1 MEFNNYPITLWCDGE
16 IVVDGENVSYK
27 DGYENFICVS
37 SSISFN
43 ELENQIYDVL
53 EVDRTKFRVSL
64 KMKFPSGRGYRVSR
78 LSNDRA
84 LKALFASVCHFK
96 IHGVELYVDLV
107 GLEPSSFEIGQTSL
121 LNPNLSSLVESGVEV
136 EEEVIVED
144 EDEDALLVLDV
155 DDGSQFYKLTPVDEQ
170 FLTTWD
176 TTNVASFGRVDE
188 FCAGQ
193 TFRNKKELKWDVTR
207 YHLKNS
213 KVFRNN
219 ESKTYTV
226 TYICGMKSN
235 PCDWYLRATQ
245 KSFGN
250 PMFTIVTYKGPHSE
264 SCCFDK
270 PSMDHP
276 NLTSSFISIAIEHL
290 VKADWGVKVDM
301 LRASI
306 KNSFSYTIPYAKA
319 WNAKQKAISKL
330 FGDWETSYQY
340 LTRYLEALKKVN
352 PGTEYLF
359 ENTPTNDPNIEQFNR
374 VFWAFG
380 PSIRGF
386 KHCRPV
392 ITIDGT
398 HLYGKYK
405 GVLLIAM
412 GVDANGQIFPL
423 AFAIVYQEDYD
434 NWSWFLA
441 CIRRFVTDR
450 QGLCVISD
458 RHRGILKALRDKDGG
473 WNEPHAYHRYCI
485 RHHAS
490 NINTKFKDKQLK
502 KAFLRAAKTHD
513 EYEWEQEMLTIGELN
528 ENAKTELEA
537 IPYAKW
543 CLLHDGGKRYGITTS
558 NLCEIFNGVLK
569 SVRFLPIQTL
579 VKATFTRLVMYFA
592 DRREIARNLIAKEIF
607 WTKLV
612 SDPLSE
618 NVSLAGNYEVEIFN
632 RYEGKCQVITNFGP
646 CWVDLELRTCTC
658 SKWQNLHYPC
668 SHLVAVCQKLNI
680 PFANYIDPGYSTVE
694 YFNSY
699 KLNFFP
705 VLDENL
711 WKQPMGITLVPDPS
725 RKRGFGRPKS
735 KRLLNE
741 MDEGS
746 KSKVKCS
753 LCGGVGHNKRTCSLR
768 PSG

>member
-1 MEFNNYPITLWCDGE
+1 
-16 IVVDGENVSYK
+16 
-27 DGYENFICVS
+27 
-37 SSISFN
+37 
-43 ELENQIYDVL
+43 
-53 EVDRTKFRVSL
+53 
-64 KMKFPSGRGYRVSR
+64 
-78 LSNDRA
+78 
-84 LKALFASVCHFK
+84 
-96 IHGVELYVDLV
+96 
-107 GLEPSSFEIGQTSL
+107 
-121 LNPNLSSLVESGVEV
+121 
-136 EEEVIVED
+136 
-144 EDEDALLVLDV
+144 
-155 DDGSQFYKLTPVDEQ
+155 
-170 FLTTWD
+170 
-176 TTNVASFGRVDE
+176 
-188 FCAGQ
+188 
-193 TFRNKKELKWDVTR
+193 
-207 YHLKNS
+207 
-213 KVFRNN
+213 
-219 ESKTYTV
+219 
-226 TYICGMKSN
+226 
-235 PCDWYLRATQ
+235 
-245 KSFGN
+245 
-250 PMFTIVTYKGPHSE
+250 MFTIVTYKGPHSE

-423 AFAIVYQEDYD
+423 AFAIVYQEDY
-434 NWSWFLA
+434 
-441 CIRRFVTDR
+441 
-450 QGLCVISD
+450 
-458 RHRGILKALRDKDGG
+458 
-473 WNEPHAYHRYCI
+473 
-485 RHHAS
+485 
-490 NINTKFKDKQLK
+490 
-502 KAFLRAAKTHD
+502 
-513 EYEWEQEMLTIGELN
+513 QE
-528 ENAKTELEA
+528 
-537 IPYAKW
+537 
-543 CLLHDGGKRYGITTS
+543 
-558 NLCEIFNGVLK
+558 
-569 SVRFLPIQTL
+569 
-579 VKATFTRLVMYFA
+579 
-592 DRREIARNLIAKEIF
+592 EIARNLIAKEIF